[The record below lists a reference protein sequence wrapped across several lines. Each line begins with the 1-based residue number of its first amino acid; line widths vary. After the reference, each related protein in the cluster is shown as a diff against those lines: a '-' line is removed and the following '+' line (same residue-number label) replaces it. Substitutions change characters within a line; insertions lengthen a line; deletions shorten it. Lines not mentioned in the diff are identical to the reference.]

1 MTDHQFTEILSARI
15 QSIIDTLGSKAKEYA
30 IGDRLYNFKRAAEI
44 SRTTPARALAG
55 MWMKHVVSVIDLI
68 EGSIEATEERVNEK
82 IGDAI
87 NYLILLEAVFA
98 EGRGKPQSPKGGI
111 VPNEGIAG
119 PIPHNPGEVIVTWRG
134 SSDPVTPK
142 QRSEL
147 MEIAGKLRDIHNREA
162 SGDA

>member
-68 EGSIEATEERVNEK
+68 EGSTEPTEERVNEK

-98 EGRGKPQSPKGGI
+98 EKRT
-111 VPNEGIAG
+111 E
-119 PIPHNPGEVIVTWRG
+119 ETE
-134 SSDPVTPK
+134 K
-142 QRSEL
+142 QETL
-147 MEIAGKLRDIHNREA
+147 MEIAGKLREIHNRAA